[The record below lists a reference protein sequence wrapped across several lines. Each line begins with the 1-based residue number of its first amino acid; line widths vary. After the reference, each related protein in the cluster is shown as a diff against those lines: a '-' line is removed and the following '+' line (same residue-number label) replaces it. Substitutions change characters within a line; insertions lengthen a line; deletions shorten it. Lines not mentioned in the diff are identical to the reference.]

1 VIVQITVIVFSNY
14 LCFYCDCPVV
24 FSNYLLCEHNKCFF
38 FLILSLCN
46 NDIIIVFLKPMP
58 MCELI
63 LFQDICVSDCIY
75 FIFHFDQ
82 R

>member
-1 VIVQITVIVFSNY
+1 M
-14 LCFYCDCPVV
+14 
-24 FSNYLLCEHNKCFF
+24 FF

-46 NDIIIVFLKPMP
+46 NDIIIVFLKPIP

-75 FIFHFDQ
+75 FIFHFD
-82 R
+82 RH

>member
-1 VIVQITVIVFSNY
+1 MV
-14 LCFYCDCPVV
+14 
-24 FSNYLLCEHNKCFF
+24 F

-46 NDIIIVFLKPMP
+46 NDIIIVFLKPIP

-82 R
+82 LILILQHSHPILQRYNTLEL

>member
-1 VIVQITVIVFSNY
+1 MV
-14 LCFYCDCPVV
+14 
-24 FSNYLLCEHNKCFF
+24 FF

-46 NDIIIVFLKPMP
+46 NDIIIVFLKPIP

>member
-1 VIVQITVIVFSNY
+1 MIVQLFFLTICYASVINV
-14 LCFYCDCPVV
+14 
-24 FSNYLLCEHNKCFF
+24 FF

-46 NDIIIVFLKPMP
+46 NDIIIVFLKPIP
-58 MCELI
+58 MCDLI

-82 R
+82 H